1 MQASTFTATATAATG
16 QCAAHLAQ
24 RVKTSALFAWV
35 VASIFASTGPVGA
48 ADPVTASTVFKATAS
63 EQVVGVFTGTY
74 DHGIPVYRL
83 PTINVTADR
92 KTELAKIEQ
101 EQKRARAKA
110 AAIQSVGKDSPKTVA
125 EGSAPA
131 LCTINH
137 CPSIAAAR

>member
-24 RVKTSALFAWV
+24 RAKTTALFAWV
-35 VASIFASTGPVGA
+35 VASIFASTGPGA
-48 ADPVTASTVFKATAS
+48 ADPVTASTVSKATAGA
-63 EQVVGVFTGTY
+63 QVVGVFTGTY

-83 PTINVTADR
+83 SPINVTADR
-92 KTELAKIEQ
+92 KTELAQIEQ
-101 EQKRARAKA
+101 EQKRTRAKA